1 MSKTHLIITA
11 NMLIRRMLLAND
23 DPDDTSG
30 SAQDDDF
37 LFTLYI
43 CISLFL
49 VCMAGLMS
57 GLTLGLMSLDT
68 VELEVR
74 MS

>member
-1 MSKTHLIITA
+1 MA
-11 NMLIRRMLLAND
+11 GD
-23 DPDDTSG
+23 DPSDSSG
-30 SAQDDDF
+30 SAQEDEF

-49 VCMAGLMS
+49 VVMAGLMS

-68 VELEVR
+68 VELEVG
-74 MS
+74 